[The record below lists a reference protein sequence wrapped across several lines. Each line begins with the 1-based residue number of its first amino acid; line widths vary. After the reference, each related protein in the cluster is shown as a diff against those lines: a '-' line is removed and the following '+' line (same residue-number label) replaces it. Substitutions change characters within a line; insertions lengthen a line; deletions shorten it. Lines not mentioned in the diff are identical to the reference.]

1 MIAASFYIISFIA
14 IVSALLVIFLKNPV
28 YNVILLVVTFFCI
41 ACHYLLLGA
50 TFLAV
55 SHVIVYA
62 GAIMVLLLYTLMMLN
77 LNRSDEPARIPRNV
91 VIGTVIAGI
100 LGMILFSTIVHID
113 SKQIDISTNGQIGG
127 VKNLGKFMLKE
138 YLFPFEA
145 VSILLLAAMAG
156 AVMLGKTKDPN
167 QTIETYPT
175 DINPS
180 EPNK

>member
-1 MIAASFYIISFIA
+1 MITASFYFLSLLA
-14 IVSALLVIFLKNPV
+14 IVSALMVIFLRTPV
-28 YNVILLVVTFFCI
+28 YNVILLVITFFCI

-77 LNRSDEPARIPRNV
+77 LNKADEPNRIPRQMIFGIV
-91 VIGTVIAGI
+91 VAGV
-100 LGMILFSTIVHID
+100 LGMILFGAISSIE
-113 SKQIDISTNGQIGG
+113 SNQINITANGQIGG

-138 YLFPFEA
+138 YLLPFEA

-167 QTIETYPT
+167 QTIE
-175 DINPS
+175 S
-180 EPNK
+180 K

>member
-1 MIAASFYIISFIA
+1 MITASFYILSLLA
-14 IVSALLVIFLKNPV
+14 IVSALMVIFLRTPV
-28 YNVILLVVTFFCI
+28 YNVIVLVITFFCI

-77 LNRSDEPARIPRNV
+77 LNKADEPNRIPRQMIFGIV
-91 VIGTVIAGI
+91 VAGI
-100 LGMILFSTIVHID
+100 LGMILFGSISHID
-113 SKQIDISTNGQIGG
+113 SNQINITANGQIGS

-138 YLFPFEA
+138 YLLPFEA

-156 AVMLGKTKDPN
+156 AVMLGKSKDPN
-167 QTIETYPT
+167 QTME
-175 DINPS
+175 S
-180 EPNK
+180 

>member
-1 MIAASFYIISFIA
+1 MIAASFYFISFLA
-14 IVSALLVIFLKNPV
+14 IVSALMVIFLRNPV
-28 YNVILLVVTFFCI
+28 YNVILLIVTFFCI

-77 LNRSDEPARIPRNV
+77 LNKTDEPTRIPKNV
-91 VIGTVIAGI
+91 VLGIVVAGI
-100 LGMILFSTIVHID
+100 LGMVIFSTITHIE
-113 SKQIDISTNGQIGG
+113 SKQINITTNGQIGT
-127 VKNLGKFMLKE
+127 VKNLGMVMLKE

-167 QTIETYPT
+167 QTMDTYST
-175 DINPS
+175 DINET
-180 EPNK
+180 EPQK

>member
-1 MIAASFYIISFIA
+1 MITASFYFLSLLAIA
-14 IVSALLVIFLKNPV
+14 SALMVIFLRTPV
-28 YNVILLVVTFFCI
+28 YNVILLVITFFCI

-50 TFLAV
+50 TFLAI

-77 LNRSDEPARIPRNV
+77 LNKADEPNRIPRQM
-91 VIGTVIAGI
+91 IFGIVIAGI
-100 LGMILFSTIVHID
+100 LGMILFGAISHIGNHP
-113 SKQIDISTNGQIGG
+113 INITTNGQIGG

-138 YLFPFEA
+138 YLLPFEA

-167 QTIETYPT
+167 QTIE
-175 DINPS
+175 S
-180 EPNK
+180 

>member
-1 MIAASFYIISFIA
+1 MITASFYFLSLLA
-14 IVSALLVIFLKNPV
+14 IVSALMVIFLRTPV
-28 YNVILLVVTFFCI
+28 YNVILLVITFFCI

-77 LNRSDEPARIPRNV
+77 LNKADEPNRIPRQMIFGIV
-91 VIGTVIAGI
+91 VAGI
-100 LGMILFSTIVHID
+100 LGMILFGAISRID
-113 SKQIDISTNGQIGG
+113 NNQINITANGQIGG

-138 YLFPFEA
+138 YLLPFEA

-167 QTIETYPT
+167 QTIE
-175 DINPS
+175 S
-180 EPNK
+180 K